1 MSLEQKF
8 PAVVHMILINKDEIF
23 GEFVGIDEKGTTLAI
38 RSPLRV
44 DNIDNMAFQL
54 SAYMVYSQD
63 QDQVVYF
70 DLSHVIAS
78 KTVDLEF
85 ARYYMNMVRYL
96 KNVSVSQNKNLKA
109 QLKDINDKLEYTL
122 SDDNIEFVRT
132 MQKYNI
138 SADSFNSKPV

>member
-8 PAVVHMILINKDEIF
+8 SAVVHMILINKDEIF

-70 DLSHVIAS
+70 DLSHVIAT